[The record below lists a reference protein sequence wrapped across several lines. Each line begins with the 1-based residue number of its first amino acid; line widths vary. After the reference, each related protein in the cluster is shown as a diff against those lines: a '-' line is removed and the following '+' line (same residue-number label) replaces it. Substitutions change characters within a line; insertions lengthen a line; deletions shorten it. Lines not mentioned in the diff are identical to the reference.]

1 MKDPSQ
7 TKDKLILLAIAQT
20 VASLFSK
27 VLNTAQVV
35 GIKLIFGESVTY
47 LLVKKHLGV
56 HMWN

>member
-35 GIKLIFGESVTY
+35 GIKLIFGESDTD
-47 LLVKKHLGV
+47 LLVKKHLGAPKG
-56 HMWN
+56 N